1 MYFLDS
7 HITVPKVVYKEFL
20 DGCDFYF
27 KYDVKRDIISRGTP
41 RKTFTEKDY
50 YSDAMEKK
58 LNILIERPLKE
69 LLIFCREIVN
79 CDEIIVEDYLKE
91 IAWGYFTSLFARN
104 PKMCRNVY
112 EESVFFQFLSPQQQH
127 DVTVDLT
134 MPGFNDCDFTQKIA
148 LSFLINRTSVPFVL
162 PSRGFYE
169 YTINDVTC
177 YAIPLNPYVCLNFK
191 EKDKE
196 IHRGIDENSYLMIAP
211 DMSDFVYKLNEFAFI
226 RQKND
231 ALGYVV
237 SSDKNMLEKL
247 RDSVNNHMISFDWR

>member
-1 MYFLDS
+1 MCFLDS

-20 DGCDFYF
+20 DGCDLYF
-27 KYDVKRDIISRGTP
+27 KYDVKRDIISRGSP
-41 RKTFTEKDY
+41 RTTFTEKDY
-50 YSDAMEKK
+50 YSDATEKI
-58 LNILIERPLKE
+58 LNKYIERPLKE

-79 CDEIIVEDYLKE
+79 SKEIIIDDSSQEK
-91 IAWGYFTSLFARN
+91 AWTYFASLFARN
-104 PKMCRNVY
+104 PKMCNLIY
-112 EESVFFQFLSPQQQH
+112 ENSTYFQFLSKQNQH
-127 DVTVDLT
+127 DITVDLI
-134 MPGFNDCDFTQKIA
+134 MSSFNNSDFTQKIA

-177 YAIPLNPYVCLNFK
+177 HAIPLNPYVCLNFK